1 MNNYFQFK
9 QFRIDQDN
17 CAMKVSTDACLF
29 GAWVP
34 VAKYVKTVLDIGGGT
49 GLLSLMLA
57 QKNKDIYID
66 AIELNLNASQQANTN
81 FTASPWSNRLRVIHA
96 DIKEFVEEHKYD
108 MIICNP
114 PFFQNSLL
122 GSDNDRNIARHTRE
136 LEYSD
141 IIKAMEMYLTEN
153 GYATILLPAAEHK
166 VWQELLKRF
175 GWYVNTELRV
185 RPLPHKPINRIM
197 SICSRQNESNDIHE
211 ICIYKEQGKYSDEFI
226 ALLKPFY
233 LQL

>member
-9 QFRIDQDN
+9 QFRIDQDD

-29 GAWVP
+29 GAWAP
-34 VAKYVKTVLDIGGGT
+34 VMKFVTTVLDIGAGT

-57 QKNKDIYID
+57 QKNKNICID
-66 AIELNLNASQQANTN
+66 AIELNLKASQQANIN
-81 FTASPWSNRLRVIHA
+81 FTASPWSNRLKVIHT
-96 DIKEFVEEHKYD
+96 DVKDFVKEHKYE

-122 GSDNDRNIARHTRE
+122 GPDNNRNIARHTSQ

-141 IIKAMEMYLTEN
+141 IIKAMEMYLTGN
-153 GYATILLPAAEHK
+153 GYAAILLPAAEHK
-166 VWQELLKRF
+166 VWQKLLMIS
-175 GWYVNTELRV
+175 GWYVNMEVRV
-185 RPLPHKPINRIM
+185 RPLPHKPVNRIM
-197 SICSRQNESNDIHE
+197 SICSKQDIPNDIRE
-211 ICIYKEQGKYSDEFI
+211 VCIYSEQGKYSDEFI